1 MIEYILRNLEN
12 NLTKK
17 VKSQGQSIDFDQMLT
32 LCKITEEKVDKIIT
46 KIRYS
51 ETREKMKIFDKQE
64 LELLWFIKN
73 QWSEKSRIEHLDQN
87 LQID

>member
-64 LELLWFIKN
+64 LDLL
-73 QWSEKSRIEHLDQN
+73 
-87 LQID
+87 